1 MQWRHRLPRR
11 GPVDRFAA
19 IIDTSR
25 GKRVAHI
32 GFVDERQM
40 EAKQAEGVWLHAQLA
55 EVASSLV
62 GLDNAEPGVAWA
74 RERGYE
80 AHVAD
85 AQSPEAMRSLGL
97 APFEVVVAGEVIEH
111 LDEPGPFLR
120 AMHELTGSDGVL
132 VVTTPN
138 AYRLLNFLA
147 PVTGSELVHEDH
159 TAWHS
164 PQTLRTL
171 LERNGWQVE
180 EIAYYR
186 TPVRTGKPLSN
197 AVRAT
202 LATLNRLRPFW
213 SDGLIVWARRAPGYA
228 ATRSGP

>member
-1 MQWRHRLPRR
+1 VSAEDSVRWRHRLPRR

-19 IIDTSR
+19 IVDTSR

-40 EAKQAEGVWLHAQLA
+40 ESKQAEGVWLHAQLD

-85 AQSPEAMRSLGL
+85 AQSPEAIRALGL
-97 APFEVVVAGEVIEH
+97 EPFDVVVAGEVIEH

-120 AMHELTGSDGVL
+120 AMLELTGPDGVL

-138 AYRLLNFLA
+138 AYRLLNFIA
-147 PVTGSELVHEDH
+147 PLTGSELVHQDH

-171 LERNGWQVE
+171 LERNGWRVE
-180 EIAYYR
+180 ELAYYR
-186 TPVRTGKPLSN
+186 TPARRAKPLSN

-213 SDGLIVWARRAPGYA
+213 SDGLIVWARPR
-228 ATRSGP
+228 

>member
-1 MQWRHRLPRR
+1 MSAEESVRWRHRLPRR
-11 GPVDRFAA
+11 GPVDRFEATL
-19 IIDTSR
+19 DTCR

-40 EAKQAEGVWLHAQLA
+40 QAKQAEGVWLHARLA
-55 EVASSLV
+55 DVTSSLV
-62 GLDNAEPGVAWA
+62 GLDNAEEGVAWA

-80 AHVAD
+80 AHTVD
-85 AQSPEAMRSLGL
+85 AQSPEAVRALDL
-97 APFEVVVAGEVIEH
+97 EPFDVVVAGEVIEH

-120 AMHELTGSDGVL
+120 AMRELAAPDGVL
-132 VVTTPN
+132 LVTTPN

-147 PVTGSELVHEDH
+147 PVTGSELVHQDH

-171 LERNGWQVE
+171 LARNGWRVE

-186 TPVRTGKPLSN
+186 TPARRGTPVANAART
-197 AVRAT
+197 T
-202 LATLNRLRPFW
+202 LALLNRLRPFW
-213 SDGLIVWARRAPGYA
+213 SDGLIVWARPAD
-228 ATRSGP
+228 

>member
-1 MQWRHRLPRR
+1 VSVHESVQWRHRLPRR
-11 GPVDRFAA
+11 GPVDRFEA

-40 EAKQAEGVWLHAQLA
+40 QAKQAEGVWLHARLA
-55 EVASSLV
+55 DVASSLV
-62 GLDNAEPGVAWA
+62 GLDNAEEGVAWA

-80 AHVAD
+80 AYVVD
-85 AQSPEAMRSLGL
+85 AQSADAVRELEL
-97 APFEVVVAGEVIEH
+97 EPFDVVVAGEVIEH
-111 LDEPGPFLR
+111 LDQPGPFLQAMR
-120 AMHELTGSDGVL
+120 ALGAPDAVL

-138 AYRLLNFLA
+138 AYRVLNFIA
-147 PVTGSELVHEDH
+147 PLSGFELVHQDH

-171 LERNGWQVE
+171 LTRNGWLVD

-186 TPVRTGKPLSN
+186 TPSRRGTPVAN
-197 AVRAT
+197 AARGA
-202 LATLNRLRPFW
+202 LAALNRVRPFW
-213 SDGLIVWARRAPGYA
+213 SDGLIVWARP
-228 ATRSGP
+228 RS